1 MIIPI
6 IISVGIT
13 IICFLFQKITPLFLG
28 MVVYFILINR
38 NITNKN
44 FIVQDENNVTFRDDI
59 DTLKQNQNVLN
70 SNMNK
75 FIKMFYAKKKT
86 DERNNG

>member
-13 IICFLFQKITPLFLG
+13 VICVLFQNMTPLFLG
-28 MVVYFILINR
+28 TVVFFIL
-38 NITNKN
+38 TNKHFINEN
-44 FIVQDENNVTFRDDI
+44 FMVQDENNDLFRKDI

-70 SNMNK
+70 SNVNK
-75 FIKMFYAKKKT
+75 FIKLFYAKKKT
-86 DERNNG
+86 DDRTNH